1 MINNSKQK
9 IIKNMYLHLFFN
21 FIRPYNTLKL
31 MATNPSNK
39 YTPVD
44 DY

>member
-9 IIKNMYLHLFFN
+9 IIRNMYLHLPFN
-21 FIRPYNTLKL
+21 FVRPYNTSKL
-31 MATNPSNK
+31 MVANPSNK